1 MITALLS
8 SVNYSDYLKVA
19 LPHNTLQFD
28 QIIVITTESDKECQ
42 DICSEYS
49 NVKCI
54 VVPDEASRTPT
65 NTFSKGALT
74 NKGFEYLNEI
84 GYSDWLVSTDADII
98 FPKNFKDLLLSRE
111 KDPNILYGMKRRF
124 CSTLKRFNEYLNTKN
139 ISFCTIGDRM
149 SSLLFNGYCQ
159 IFIYSPNKFVYSDT
173 DTVWDDLW
181 FLSYF
186 SESIKQSVAANEKK
200 PNLWCKPSP
209 TLVLLSTTDFV
220 VHLGPPSINWHGR
233 TSEPFG

>member
-1 MITALLS
+1 MVCVKFIQTVEFTKTYLLID
-8 SVNYSDYLKVA
+8 YSDYLKVA

-139 ISFCTIGDRM
+139 I
-149 SSLLFNGYCQ
+149 
-159 IFIYSPNKFVYSDT
+159 
-173 DTVWDDLW
+173 
-181 FLSYF
+181 
-186 SESIKQSVAANEKK
+186 
-200 PNLWCKPSP
+200 
-209 TLVLLSTTDFV
+209 
-220 VHLGPPSINWHGR
+220 
-233 TSEPFG
+233 